1 MPVSVVIGTQWG
13 DEGKGKIVD
22 LLGQSA
28 HVVVR
33 FNGGNNAGHTV
44 INEEEQFALHL
55 IPAGIFNPDTI
66 CIIERGVVVH
76 PPSLMEE
83 MADLVNRNVSLK
95 NLKISPS
102 AHLVMPWHIAEDKG
116 NEINTSIG
124 TTLRGIGPCYQDKMG
139 RVHAMR
145 IEDMEHKDS
154 FIRLLDELYEF
165 KKREIAAKF
174 PDQHVHLPDLESVRQ
189 SYLLA
194 REYIM
199 PHIADTRSLIR
210 RALAKK
216 KEVLLEGANGTLLDV
231 DYGTYPFVTS
241 SNTVSGAAL
250 MLTGVPFREV
260 RAIIGVAKAYV
271 TRVGQGPFPTE
282 IKGREQNFLR
292 EKGKEYGATTGR
304 ARRCGWFDIPL
315 SRYACQVNDLTE
327 IALTKIDILGL
338 LETVQICTSYQ
349 GLNREEALADLRGLN
364 SKNPEYTSVP
374 GWGNIEGCRFR
385 SELPERAQDYIRI
398 IEEYTGVHIRYISIG
413 GKRKEIITL

>member
-1 MPVSVVIGTQWG
+1 MPVSVVVGTQWG

-44 INEEEQFALHL
+44 INEEGLFALHV

-83 MADLVNRNVSLK
+83 MTDLISRGVSLK

-116 NEINTSIG
+116 NEINVSIG

-145 IEDMEHKDS
+145 VEDMEHKNS

-165 KKREIAAKF
+165 KQREITAKF

-194 REYIM
+194 REYIV

-231 DYGTYPFVTS
+231 DHGTYPFVTS

-250 MLTGVPFREV
+250 MLTGIPFREV
-260 RAIIGVAKAYV
+260 RAIIGVTKAYV

-282 IKGREQNFLR
+282 IKGRERDFLR

-304 ARRCGWFDIPL
+304 ARRCGWLDLPL
-315 SRYACQVNDLTE
+315 LRYACQVNDLTE
-327 IALTKIDILGL
+327 VALTKIDILGL
-338 LETVQICTSYQ
+338 LETIQVCTSYR
-349 GLNREEALADLRGLN
+349 GFNREEALADLRGLD

-374 GWGNIEGCRFR
+374 GWSNIEGCRFR
-385 SELPERAQDYIRI
+385 SELPERAQDYIKM
-398 IEEYTGVHIRYISIG
+398 IEKFTGIRVHYISIG